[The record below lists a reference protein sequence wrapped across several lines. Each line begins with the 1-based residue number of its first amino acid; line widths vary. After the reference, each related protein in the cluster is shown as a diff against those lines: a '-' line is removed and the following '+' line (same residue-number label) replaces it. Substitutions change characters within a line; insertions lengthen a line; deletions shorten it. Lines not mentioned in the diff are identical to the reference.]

1 VASVN
6 RKLIEVALPL
16 EAINRES
23 AREKSI
29 RHGHPST
36 VHLWWARRPL
46 AACRATLLAAL
57 LDDPSSHPERFPTDA
72 AQEAERERLLHL
84 VERVVVWETA
94 TDPALLAEAR
104 REIAAHSPAGLPA
117 IVDPFCGGG
126 SIPVEAQRL
135 GLPVVAADLNP
146 VAVLVTRALTEM
158 PHANLDR
165 PSVTADGRPADGR
178 GPLAGLAQDIRHFG
192 ELVLDEAQRRLAPL
206 YPPVAAPAAGGGAPE
221 VVAWLWA
228 RTVQCPN
235 PACRA
240 TMPLQSSTVL
250 SAKKGRP
257 AWVEPIVDRGSSGVS
272 FRVRTGAGT
281 PPEPSKLGRGARF
294 RCVVCGE
301 VASDD
306 HVKREGHAGR
316 LGLVPTA
323 TVLKG
328 ARSRIYA
335 DPQPAPDPGERG
347 DDLAWL
353 DQPLPANTR
362 WFSPPVYGLTS
373 YVDVFTPRQLATL
386 ETLADLIAGTF
397 GDARAAALRAGLA
410 ADEADA
416 RALAVVTYLALA
428 LDRVVMSANTLVRW
442 NSVGEKAQHA
452 FGRQALPMVWDFAE
466 VNVFG
471 SATGSFSAALELL
484 VDPLTRLVPGAPAAI
499 AQRDATAQ
507 VDTNGAASA
516 MVCTDPPYYDNVGYA
531 DLSDFFY
538 LWLRRV
544 LRGRQGDLLSTL
556 LTPKTQELVA
566 DPHRFGSRPA
576 AERHFQAGLELAFR
590 RLRDVQDPARPLVLF
605 YAFKQ
610 TERVGEGH
618 ASTGWETMLEGLM
631 AAGFCITGTW
641 PMRTE
646 MATRQV
652 AMNTSALASSVVL
665 VCRLRPAD
673 APPTTRKDFLSILQ
687 AELPAAMRHL
697 QAGSIAPVDLAQA
710 AIGPGMAVYS
720 RYAGVIEANG
730 QPMTVRT
737 ALELINRTLDEILA
751 EQEGDFDAQ
760 TRWAISWFEQYGV
773 NPGPF
778 GVAET
783 LCKARNVAMNRLVE
797 SRIAAVAAGRVRLLD
812 HAELPDERDPR
823 TDARLTVWEIVQ
835 HLIRRLDT
843 DGEQAA
849 ATVLRSVGGLG
860 EAAKEL
866 AYRLYLLCERKG
878 WAQEAVAYNGLVV
891 AWPELTRLAA
901 HPPNGPQGDME
912 A

>member
-1 VASVN
+1 V
-6 RKLIEVALPL
+6 RKKLIEVALPL

-23 AREKSI
+23 SREKSF

-57 LDDPSSHPERFPTDA
+57 LDDPSSDPARFPTDE
-72 AQEAERERLLHL
+72 AQETERERLLHL
-84 VERVVVWETA
+84 VERLVVWETA
-94 TDPALLAEAR
+94 TDRSLLAEAR
-104 REIAAHSPAGLPA
+104 RELAAHSPGGLPA

-126 SIPVEAQRL
+126 SIPLEAQRL

-146 VAVLVTRALTEM
+146 VAVLITRALTEL
-158 PHANLDR
+158 PYANLDR
-165 PSVTADGRPADGR
+165 PSVTENGRVTGTP
-178 GPLAGLAQDIRHFG
+178 GPLDGLAQDIRHFG
-192 ELVLDEAQRRLAPL
+192 RAVLEEARQRLAPL
-206 YPPVAAPAAGGGAPE
+206 YPRVEAPASVPGPSE
-221 VVAWLWA
+221 VIAWLWA
-228 RTVQCPN
+228 RTAQCPN

-250 SAKKGRP
+250 ATRKGRS
-257 AWVEPIVDRGSSGVS
+257 AWVEPVVDRGTPAVS
-272 FRVRTGAGT
+272 FRVRTGEGT
-281 PPEPSKLGRGARF
+281 APGPSKLGRGASF
-294 RCVVCGE
+294 RCAVSGE

-306 HVKREGHAGR
+306 HIKREGHAGR

-328 ARSRIYA
+328 TRGRIYV
-335 DPQPAPDPGERG
+335 DPQPVPEAGPGH

-353 DQPLPANTR
+353 DQPLPGNTR

-373 YVDVFTPRQLATL
+373 YVDLFTPRQLATL
-386 ETLADLIAGTF
+386 ETLAELISGTF
-397 GDARAAALRAGLA
+397 DDALTAARAAGLGEQ
-410 ADEADA
+410 EADA
-416 RALAVVTYLALA
+416 RALAVVTYLALG
-428 LDRVVMSANTLVRW
+428 LDRVVISANTLVRW

-471 SATGSFSAALELL
+471 SATGSFAAALELL
-484 VDPLTRLVPGAPAAI
+484 VDPLTRLHPVAPATI

-507 VDTNGAASA
+507 VGADGAAGA
-516 MVCTDPPYYDNVGYA
+516 MVCTDPPYYDNIGYA

-566 DPHRFGSRPA
+566 DPHRFGGRPQ
-576 AERHFQAGLELAFR
+576 AEKHFRDGLELAFR
-590 RLRDVQDPARPLVLF
+590 RLRDVQDPERPLVMF

-610 TERVGEGH
+610 TERIGESH

-665 VCRLRPAD
+665 VCRLRPSD
-673 APPTTRKDFLSILQ
+673 APLTTRKDFVSNLQ
-687 AELPAAMRHL
+687 AEIPGAMRHL
-697 QAGSIAPVDLAQA
+697 QAGNIAPVDLAQA

-720 RYAGVIEANG
+720 RYSGVIEADG
-730 QPMTVRT
+730 KPMTVRT

-751 EQEGDFDAQ
+751 EQEGDFDAE
-760 TRWAISWFEQYGV
+760 TRWAISWFEQAGV

-783 LCKARNVAMNRLVE
+783 LCKARNVAMNGLLE
-797 SRIAAVAAGRVRLLD
+797 SGIVTVAAGKVRLLD
-812 HAELPDERDPR
+812 HAELPEQWDPR
-823 TDARLTVWEIVQ
+823 TDARLTVWKVVQ

-843 DGEQAA
+843 GGEQAA
-849 ATVLRSVGGLG
+849 GTILRSVGGLG

-866 AYRLYLLCERKG
+866 AYRLYVLCERKG

-891 AWPELTRLAA
+891 AWPELARLAA
-901 HPPNGPQGDME
+901 QPATGSLADME
-912 A
+912 V